1 MASNDADGA
10 SCQWTPGELQAG
22 TCAPCASCKDSPP
35 LTREQA
41 LQQMPSLCPSWTISE
56 KTGDEGQILMI
67 ERSFVTKNFV
77 AAMDFL
83 NKAAVIAE
91 EQGHHPDFHITSYR
105 NVSVVLYTHNILG
118 FCAFVHALCG
128 REESVRACVR
138 ACLRACMSERS
149 VQSIRA
155 CAGLHKND
163 FVLAAKFD
171 TIPITYSPKF
181 LKENPQI
188 TAGLV

>member
-138 ACLRACMSERS
+138 ACVPSCMYEREEC
-149 VQSIRA
+149 SINSRMRRPA
-155 CAGLHKND
+155 QK
-163 FVLAAKFD
+163 
-171 TIPITYSPKF
+171 
-181 LKENPQI
+181 
-188 TAGLV
+188 

>member
-1 MASNDADGA
+1 
-10 SCQWTPGELQAG
+10 
-22 TCAPCASCKDSPP
+22 
-35 LTREQA
+35 
-41 LQQMPSLCPSWTISE
+41 
-56 KTGDEGQILMI
+56 MI

-118 FCAFVHALCG
+118 FCALVHALCG

-138 ACLRACMSERS
+138 ACLRAC
-149 VQSIRA
+149 VRA
-155 CAGLHKND
+155 CVPSCVHEREECSINSRMRR
-163 FVLAAKFD
+163 AAQK
-171 TIPITYSPKF
+171 
-181 LKENPQI
+181 
-188 TAGLV
+188 

>member
-1 MASNDADGA
+1 MASDGADGA

-41 LQQMPSLCPSWTISE
+41 LQQMPSLCPSWTITE
-56 KTGDEGQILMI
+56 KTGATGDEGQKILMI

-118 FCAFVHALCG
+118 FCAFVHALCVE
-128 REESVRACVR
+128 RRVCACVCACVCVCVCVRACVR
-138 ACLRACMSERS
+138 ACVPSCVHEREEC
-149 VQSIRA
+149 SINSRMRRPA
-155 CAGLHKND
+155 QK
-163 FVLAAKFD
+163 
-171 TIPITYSPKF
+171 
-181 LKENPQI
+181 
-188 TAGLV
+188 

>member
-56 KTGDEGQILMI
+56 KTGDEGQREILMI

-118 FCAFVHALCG
+118 FCAFVHALWARRVCAC
-128 REESVRACVR
+128 VRACVR
-138 ACLRACMSERS
+138 A
-149 VQSIRA
+149 
-155 CAGLHKND
+155 
-163 FVLAAKFD
+163 FVH
-171 TIPITYSPKF
+171 
-181 LKENPQI
+181 
-188 TAGLV
+188 V